1 MNITI
6 KLTEEQIEMMKPL
19 FDEVTRAYNDPD
31 RLPVSIMGQ
40 PLHPTC
46 VTFVVLDH
54 ETSLRV
60 ALATGTQPERISGIL
75 DQRKKVIERRATHP
89 TSTTSRPT

>member
-19 FDEVTRAYNDPD
+19 FDAVDIAYDDPD

-40 PLHPTC
+40 PIRPPYAVFT
-46 VTFVVLDH
+46 VLDH

-60 ALATGTQPERISGIL
+60 ALATGTRPERILGIL

>member
-6 KLTEEQIEMMKPL
+6 KLTEEQIEIMKPL

-31 RLPVSIMGQ
+31 RLPVSIIGQ
-40 PLHPTC
+40 PIHPPY
-46 VTFVVLDH
+46 VVFAVLDN

-60 ALATGTQPERISGIL
+60 ALATGTPPERIETML
-75 DQRKKVIERRATHP
+75 ARRKRLLEHK
-89 TSTTSRPT
+89 